1 MKFVLGF
8 NLLLFL
14 FRVFYVLYSPL
25 DLTPEEAQYWDWSRH
40 LDLSYYSKP
49 PMVAYVNFLTTSL
62 LGNTEL
68 AVRITPIVLSF
79 LMSIFTYLFA
89 KKLFDERVAIISSTL
104 TSAFRGLGYQL
115 PSHDYRR
122 PADILLG
129 FEPDGLLVCV
139 GKKRC
144 LLVAVAGYFFWLCF
158 FE

>member
-8 NLLLFL
+8 NLLLFI

-49 PMVAYVNFLTTSL
+49 PMVAYANFLTTSL

-79 LMSIFTYLFA
+79 LMSIFTYFFA
-89 KKLFDERVAIISSTL
+89 KKLFDEKGCDNFFNPPP
-104 TSAFRGLGYQL
+104 AFRGLSHKL

-122 PADILLG
+122 SVDILLEL
-129 FEPDGLLVCV
+129 EPDGFLVCF
-139 GKKRC
+139 GKKQC
-144 LLVAVAGYFFWLCF
+144 LLVAVAGHFLWLCL

>member
-14 FRVFYVLYSPL
+14 FRVLYVLYSPL

-49 PMVAYVNFLTTSL
+49 PMVAYANFLTTSL

-79 LMSIFTYLFA
+79 LMAIFTYFL
-89 KKLFDERVAIISSTL
+89 K
-104 TSAFRGLGYQL
+104 
-115 PSHDYRR
+115 RR
-122 PADILLG
+122 Y
-129 FEPDGLLVCV
+129 
-139 GKKRC
+139 K
-144 LLVAVAGYFFWLCF
+144 
-158 FE
+158 

>member
-49 PMVAYVNFLTTSL
+49 PMVAYINFLTTSL
-62 LGNTEL
+62 LGNTDL
-68 AVRITPIVLSF
+68 AIRITPIVLSF
-79 LMSIFTYLFA
+79 LMSIFTYFFA
-89 KKLFDERVAIISSTL
+89 KRLFDERVAIISSTL
-104 TSAFRGLGYQL
+104 PQLSVGLAINSLLMTTDALLIFFCGLSLMAFWYAL
-115 PSHDYRR
+115 
-122 PADILLG
+122 
-129 FEPDGLLVCV
+129 E
-139 GKKRC
+139 KKQC
-144 LLVAVAGYFFWLCF
+144 LLVAVAGRFRWLCL